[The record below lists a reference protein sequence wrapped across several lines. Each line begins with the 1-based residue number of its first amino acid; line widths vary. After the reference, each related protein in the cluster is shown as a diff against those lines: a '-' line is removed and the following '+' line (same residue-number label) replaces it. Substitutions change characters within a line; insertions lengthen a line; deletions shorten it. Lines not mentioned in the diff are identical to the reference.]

1 MEIFY
6 RMADGND
13 YDALAAF
20 WNENSG
26 WDVIDGNE
34 WKRRFDSSPYGN
46 SVVSIAIDSGS
57 DKIIGQF
64 VFIPVNAVVNGM
76 EVKACR
82 PYAPIIHES
91 LQTTFG
97 IASLLTGKHPI
108 LNLYKKATKELIRQG
123 VSLIYMVPDPRWA
136 RIVKAFPFLMTHNF
150 PLFSRVLPLDKNY
163 ELPDYISYKEISAA
177 DKEID
182 GLWQHARHVY
192 TSAMIRDSKS
202 LPFKT
207 SHGDYKVIAI
217 NNKSEMI
224 GLFALVYKKNDH
236 QWLICDIVT
245 KDANESLSDT
255 LAAACNIIQVK
266 NNMSS
271 AGEERLNKIGVLA
284 TQPIEAIVK
293 KMGFQQENYQF
304 TMVVHILSKNGFD
317 KSNVLPA
324 NWYVSAN
331 D

>member
-1 MEIFY
+1 MS
-6 RMADGND
+6 DGND

-46 SVVSIAIDSGS
+46 SVVSIAIDKDS

-64 VFIPVNAVVNGM
+64 VFIPVNAVVNGN

-82 PYAPIIHES
+82 PYAPIIQES

-97 IASLLTGKHPI
+97 ISSLLTGKHPI
-108 LNLYKKATKELIRQG
+108 LNLYKKAAKELIRQG
-123 VSLIYMVPDPRWA
+123 ISLIYMVPDPRWA
-136 RIVKAFPFLMTHNF
+136 RIVKSFPFLMSHNF
-150 PLFSRVLPLDKNY
+150 PLFSRSLPLDKNY
-163 ELPDYISYKEISAA
+163 ELPDNISFKEISPA
-177 DKEID
+177 DEEID
-182 GLWQHARHVY
+182 GLWQHAKHVY
-192 TSAMIRDSKS
+192 PSAMIRDSKT

-217 NNKSEMI
+217 YNKAEMI
-224 GLFALVYKKNDH
+224 GLFAVVYKKNDH

-255 LAAACNIIQVK
+255 LSVACNIIHEK
-266 NNMSS
+266 NSKNSIT
-271 AGEERLNKIGVLA
+271 EERINKIGILA
-284 TQPIEAIVK
+284 TPSIEAIVK
-293 KMGFQQENYQF
+293 EMGFKQENYQF

-317 KSNVLPA
+317 KNNVLPA